1 MEIENLRVEL
11 PDKLAP
17 VCLFRVSALRF
28 LIVVIRPARLVPPR
42 SRTPSSSGTRW
53 LQDARLGLVGGVHG
67 GGFSLPGAGCGALDL
82 VLLLLLLVMVRRRR
96 RPIEG
101 VQGVV
106 RRVLLLLVVVV
117 RRRRRL
123 VVERMTGMQRGCVAL
138 LGVTVRVRVRR
149 VALHGSISCSR
160 SCVLVGSDRSSS
172 SWQAAPDQPRSRLG
186 LVAACLRTTAAVVA
200 AQSRALGS
208 AGESS

>member
-1 MEIENLRVEL
+1 VEIENLRVEL

-42 SRTPSSSGTRW
+42 SRTPSSSGTRL

-82 VLLLLLLVMVRRRR
+82 VLLLLLVVVRRRR
-96 RPIEG
+96 RSIEG